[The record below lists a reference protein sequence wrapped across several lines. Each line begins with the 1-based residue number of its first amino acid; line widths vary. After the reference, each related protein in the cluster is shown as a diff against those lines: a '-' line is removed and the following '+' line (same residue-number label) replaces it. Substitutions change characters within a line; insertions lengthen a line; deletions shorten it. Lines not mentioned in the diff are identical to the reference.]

1 MIFQKVKIV
10 MYRLFLQWSE
20 NYVCGEAVN
29 EELWE
34 ETILSAKLILKGEE
48 QKAFKVNNI
57 R

>member
-1 MIFQKVKIV
+1 MMFRRIIV
-10 MYRLFLQWSE
+10 LFRLFLQWSE